1 MAQPVLFL
9 AAMAFDLLPAAICIP
24 TLNMMEQCWVVANGD
39 PFLDPLGTGDTDL
52 ELIRTHHA
60 TFLPFACMAN
70 CLAPMSM
77 RKLCATIG
85 QPLVDAG

>member
-39 PFLDPLGTGDTDL
+39 PFLDPLGTSDANL
-52 ELIRTHHA
+52 ELIRTCCA
-60 TFLPFACMAN
+60 TFLPFACVDN

-77 RKLCATIG
+77 RNLWVTIG
-85 QPLVDAG
+85 QPLAN